1 MAENKKITELTSATP
16 SGGFAFVVAT
26 GDDNYRVSYKDLSE
40 QSSIG
45 AKTGSFLDALTISGT
60 QVLTGVVDDPAFQ
73 DLQDQVDQG
82 GGGGGGGGIDTSTFV
97 FFSDADNENGSIFKT
112 YHSTPTSDTH
122 LSGITVDNSDDIR
135 LNIRWDGPSNDYM
148 GTGYIDGQQ
157 IPLENI
163 VELGD
168 KTRRFEGYLDNLN
181 LQGKTSVLAEAN
193 GATAELSF
201 SSLGSGPQPSSVT
214 IDNITNATPA
224 QGQELGTDSLK
235 SGDIINVFVDFDFS
249 QYPDQLQRPTEIKV
263 FAYELAEEIEYDTYN
278 FVNTNGDIHRATIPV
293 TVSNYSGDLNVRVVA
308 KNGIG
313 TIGTIT
319 TSSNTV
325 NVDQVYPAISISA
338 PSSYSGRTDG
348 LREGENAVFS
358 NTISNFDPNSGDT
371 VSYTVIGSEISINE
385 PATYTVQKTVQYVQG
400 IFSNSSNVNVEALKV
415 SNGSKSSAQTTVR
428 VANGPVINTLSIDN
442 NSVSAQSPNIV
453 GTSAIK
459 GGDTINLVAQID
471 TNGVSQNNI
480 SIQVYNEGIS
490 NLVNFSNFSS
500 TSIGGDVYRYTIPV
514 TVTSSRNGSL
524 TAKII
529 CRNNYGTLSDDLTS
543 SNNYEVD
550 NVYPSASITSTSYPA
565 INASTKNY
573 TLTANGSS
581 DYIFDGDVI
590 GNDPTL
596 NVNVGDTLVFQNDTG
611 SHPLAIKDSSNLDVA
626 TQSGTSLNWIPT
638 SAGTYTYYCVTHP
651 GSMFGTITVSS
662 VQSFQQAI
670 KSSESAVVTNTAS
683 GFDQIEYSS
692 QSNELNIS
700 NSTNF
705 EGQKTVTYNSGNY
718 NISSNNF
725 QVKATKTSNGAVIIA
740 NSNVK
745 IANSPIV
752 LSIQNLASTLDSS
765 ASGMT
770 DDFTLNGT
778 QNFLSIPSLSTDP
791 SQNPA
796 SSLSIISS
804 GTNQS
809 SNTFRIT
816 VKDVDQKGQ
825 FAWQASSFNLAN
837 IPTTVIT
844 NNANY
849 NLAGFQPR
857 DIIADPNSLAQGL
870 APIGTTVS
878 NTSNLVFENVSK
890 GGSGPNGGT
899 MFTYKSYADGI
910 QLGPNYNEIDQF
922 TVCDSNGITDSQG
935 DYVFNLD
942 QDNRLAN
949 TSTANPAKFII
960 QETI

>member
-201 SSLGSGPQPSSVT
+201 SSLGSGPQPSFVT
-214 IDNITNATPA
+214 IDDINNATPA

-371 VSYTVIGSEISINE
+371 VSYTVIGSEISIND
-385 PATYTVQKTVQYVQG
+385 PATYTTQKTVQYVQG
-400 IFSNSSNVNVEALKV
+400 IFSNSPNVNVEALKV

-529 CRNNYGTLSDDLTS
+529 CRNNYGILSDDLTS

-550 NVYPSASITSTSYPA
+550 NVYPSASITSTSYP
-565 INASTKNY
+565 
-573 TLTANGSS
+573 
-581 DYIFDGDVI
+581 DG
-590 GNDPTL
+590 
-596 NVNVGDTLVFQNDTG
+596 
-611 SHPLAIKDSSNLDVA
+611 
-626 TQSGTSLNWIPT
+626 
-638 SAGTYTYYCVTHP
+638 
-651 GSMFGTITVSS
+651 
-662 VQSFQQAI
+662 QQAI
-670 KSSESAVVTNTAS
+670 KSTESAVVTNTAS

-705 EGQKTVTYNSGNY
+705 EGQKTVAYNSGNY

-825 FAWQASSFNLAN
+825 FNWQASSFNLAN

>member
-122 LSGITVDNSDDIR
+122 LSGITVDNSNDIR

-214 IDNITNATPA
+214 IDDITNATPA

-293 TVSNYSGDLNVRVVA
+293 TVSNGSGDLNVRVVA

-371 VSYTVIGSEISINE
+371 VSYTVIGSEISIND
-385 PATYTVQKTVQYVQG
+385 PATYTAQKTVQYVQG
-400 IFSNSSNVNVEALKV
+400 IFSNSPNVNVEALKV

-428 VANGPVINTLSIDN
+428 VANGPVINNLSIDN

-459 GGDTINLVAQID
+459 GGDTINLKAQID

-490 NLVNFSNFSS
+490 NLVNFSNFPS
-500 TSIGGDVYRYTIPV
+500 TFIGGDIYEYTVPV

-565 INASTKNY
+565 
-573 TLTANGSS
+573 G
-581 DYIFDGDVI
+581 
-590 GNDPTL
+590 
-596 NVNVGDTLVFQNDTG
+596 
-611 SHPLAIKDSSNLDVA
+611 
-626 TQSGTSLNWIPT
+626 
-638 SAGTYTYYCVTHP
+638 
-651 GSMFGTITVSS
+651 
-662 VQSFQQAI
+662 QQAI
-670 KSSESAVVTNTAS
+670 KSTESAVVTNTALR
-683 GFDQIEYSS
+683 FDQIEYSS
-692 QSNELNIS
+692 QSNELTIS
-700 NSTNF
+700 NSTTF
-705 EGQKTVTYNSGNY
+705 EGQKTVAYNSGNY

-825 FAWQASSFNLAN
+825 FNWQASSFNLAN
-837 IPTTVIT
+837 IATTVIT

-878 NTSNLVFENVSK
+878 NTFNLVFENVSK

-910 QLGPNYNEIDQF
+910 QLDPNYNEIDQF
-922 TVCDSNGITDSQG
+922 TVCDSDGITDSQG